1 MTTENSRANALTD
14 ELMAISQLAHAGR
27 AIGGDQH
34 MRATLDDVAD
44 KLMKLAT
51 TTHAASS
58 AERPAAAPGGYCERA
73 GGCVCGGDLP
83 RVREGC
89 SEWVKSEATPA
100 PIWRC
105 FHCDEVFADVESAT
119 LHFGRSERQSPACG
133 IDIAEYRAMER
144 RMAAY
149 NEEDSELH
157 RTIYGMQAQHQAD
170 LRREEEKGYARGL
183 ADGMKGTVNAES
195 GRVKNG

>member
-1 MTTENSRANALTD
+1 
-14 ELMAISQLAHAGR
+14 
-27 AIGGDQH
+27 
-34 MRATLDDVAD
+34 
-44 KLMKLAT
+44 
-51 TTHAASS
+51 
-58 AERPAAAPGGYCERA
+58 
-73 GGCVCGGDLP
+73 
-83 RVREGC
+83 
-89 SEWVKSEATPA
+89 
-100 PIWRC
+100 
-105 FHCDEVFADVESAT
+105 
-119 LHFGRSERQSPACG
+119 CG